1 MKRFLV
7 LSALVCSLLIVA
19 AFLLPSGEGVTG
31 ATGQA
36 TVALTP
42 SATRRGYTN
51 YSGYYRIRCWPGCH
65 TRNLPESIKRAARTA
80 DKPTPQATKRGYTNY
95 SGYYRMR
102 CWPGCHTKN
111 LPESIRATQKIPT
124 AIPQA
129 MKRGYTNYSG
139 YYRMRCWPGCHTK
152 DIPESIRSRY

>member
-1 MKRFLV
+1 VKRFLV

-65 TRNLPESIKRAARTA
+65 TRNLPESI
-80 DKPTPQATKRGYTNY
+80 
-95 SGYYRMR
+95 
-102 CWPGCHTKN
+102 
-111 LPESIRATQKIPT
+111 RATQNIPT

-129 MKRGYTNYSG
+129 TKRGYTNYSG